1 MRGLTVS
8 GYVTVGSSV
17 TLKQH
22 MHFICVHYSIFS
34 NVLSHDTFSHA
45 REVNTVCN
53 CLHVT
58 IATCMGSKQSS
69 ANYGGGGG
77 GITALNSEVQ
87 SFPFFI

>member
-69 ANYGGGGG
+69 ANYGGGGRG
-77 GITALNSEVQ
+77 GELL
-87 SFPFFI
+87 P

>member
-1 MRGLTVS
+1 M
-8 GYVTVGSSV
+8 GSSV

-22 MHFICVHYSIFS
+22 MPFTCIHYSIFT

-58 IATCMGSKQSS
+58 IATCMGSKHSPVQITE
-69 ANYGGGGG
+69 AGGGVGGGGG
-77 GITALNSEVQ
+77 LL
-87 SFPFFI
+87 P